1 MCYNN
6 DMPKKIL
13 RDIVNVNVSS
23 DDTKKRRKR
32 TSVRKEPDI
41 ELDYID
47 ETTVKD
53 KIREKAFSSFF
64 STFAERKKQQE
75 YVSHKA
81 PSGPHFALWGVA
93 VAALLFVV
101 FILLSFFSG
110 ATVNVAPLKESVI
123 LDSSLTA
130 YKEQGGLPF
139 QLIVLQGA
147 ETSVVA
153 ATEERTV
160 ERKAEGQIVIFNTFS
175 SKSQVLVKNTRFQD
189 PEGKIYRIRK
199 SITVPGTTVEGGE
212 IVPGQLEVTVYAD
225 FTGAEYNRGL
235 TDFTIPGFKGDPR
248 FDSFYARSKS
258 SMEGGFS
265 GVVKTASEADIATA
279 RTTLQNTL
287 RTSLLAN
294 ARLEVPEGFIL
305 YDDAVFF
312 TFEEGG
318 PGAEE
323 TTGDALELVERGAL
337 HGIIFEKSAVAKNIA
352 RATIPLYDEGK
363 VFSRDLEDL
372 SFKIT
377 NKDEINPT
385 EVTEVS
391 FTLAGALNII
401 WEVDEAKL
409 TADLLGTPKIDFSQT
424 ISTYGNIKKAEANI
438 RPFWKKAFPTDEA
451 RIEIKLSD
459 SPEMMEASKGK

>member
-1 MCYNN
+1 
-6 DMPKKIL
+6 MPKKIL
-13 RDIVNVNVSS
+13 RDIVNVSS
-23 DDTKKRRKR
+23 DSKKRKKR
-32 TSVRKEPDI
+32 TSVRKESDI

-47 ETTVKD
+47 ETTIKD
-53 KIREKAFSSFF
+53 RVRAKAFSSFF
-64 STFAERKKQQE
+64 STFAERKKQQT
-75 YVSHKA
+75 YTPHTPS
-81 PSGPHFALWGVA
+81 SGPRFALWGVA

-110 ATVNVAPLKESVI
+110 AVVNISPLKESVV
-123 LDSSLTA
+123 LDTNLTA

-139 QLIVLQGA
+139 QLIVLQGS
-147 ETSVVA
+147 EVSVVS

-160 ERKAEGQIVIFNTFS
+160 ERKAEGQIIIFNTFS
-175 SKSQVLVKNTRFQD
+175 SKTQVLVKNTRFQD
-189 PEGKIYRIRK
+189 PEGLIYRIRK
-199 SITVPGTTVEGGE
+199 QITVPGTTVEGGE

-248 FDSFYARSKS
+248 FDSFFARSKT

-265 GVVKTASEADIATA
+265 GVVKTASESDIASA
-279 RTTLQNTL
+279 RVVLQNTL
-287 RTSLLAN
+287 RTALIAK

-312 TFEEGG
+312 EFEEGG

-323 TTGDALELVERGAL
+323 TTGDALELIERGAL
-337 HGIIFEKSAVAKNIA
+337 HGIIFDKSALARNIA
-352 RATIPLYDEGK
+352 RTAIPLYDEGK

-372 SFKIT
+372 SFSIT
-377 NKDEINPT
+377 DKEDLSPT

-391 FTLAGALNII
+391 FSFAGAVEII
-401 WEVDEAKL
+401 WEVDKAKL
-409 TADLLGTPKIDFSQT
+409 TADLAGTPKIDFSQT

-438 RPFWKKAFPTDEA
+438 RPFWKKTFPTDEA

-459 SPEMMEASKGK
+459 SPEAMEEMKEK